1 MGLADADYE
10 KFVDI
15 LDNSQ
20 GDLLRAFS
28 DAVLPVV
35 QALTGGNAQ
44 QRRPFKLEKVTV
56 SDIMRYP
63 KGSQTLLE
71 LVTETT

>member
-1 MGLADADYE
+1 MGLADAEYE
-10 KFVDI
+10 KFVEI

-28 DAVLPVV
+28 GAVLPVV
-35 QALTGGNAQ
+35 QALTGDNAHQ
-44 QRRPFKLEKVTV
+44 QRPFKLEKVTV